1 MVARIVEQ
9 LGGQLRVD
17 SKVGIG
23 SRFSFLIP
31 FSTEFDG
38 STSSISGSQSQST
51 SLSRTGSQS
60 NREDEIDNLVQA
72 ISQTHLVGSPHQ
84 KRLGQ
89 SHESGSS
96 EFFEVENT
104 DIPPPKSA
112 LGLTTDPMTTHDDIA
127 PKLSQ
132 RPSSSRKHS
141 ENSGAVRLR
150 ILIVEVS
157 RLLGHLSTGQFSPFC
172 HTRTTISTGQS

>member
-1 MVARIVEQ
+1 MEQ

-17 SKVGIG
+17 SNVGIG

-31 FSTEFDG
+31 FSTEIDG
-38 STSSISGSQSQST
+38 STSSISDSQSQST
-51 SLSRTGSQS
+51 SLSRTGSQG

-72 ISQTHLVGSPHQ
+72 LSQTQLVGSPLR

-104 DIPPPKSA
+104 DIPPKSA
-112 LGLTTDPMTTHDDIA
+112 LGLTTDPIATQDNLA
-127 PKLSQ
+127 PKPSQ
-132 RPSSSRKHS
+132 QPSSSRKRS
-141 ENSGAVRLR
+141 ENGGAAHLR

-157 RLLGHLSTGQFSPFC
+157 Q
-172 HTRTTISTGQS
+172 